1 MNSPEYTVKA
11 PVIGPEIMCS
21 GFVVCSRPASTNPQ
35 FATGPQ
41 KCVVFG
47 PVGELM
53 NFMSADDIAA
63 AARVSH
69 ASARRELPR
78 TRPEGVLER
87 RAGVQRRRAQM
98 LRLARFSISRRD
110 FER

>member
-11 PVIGPEIMCS
+11 PVMGPEIMCS

-63 AARVSH
+63 APEAVQGETKLTALIAFLQSLK
-69 ASARRELPR
+69 ASPR
-78 TRPEGVLER
+78 DTVPS
-87 RAGVQRRRAQM
+87 AGATTE
-98 LRLARFSISRRD
+98 AAP
-110 FER
+110 

>member
-1 MNSPEYTVKA
+1 MNSPEYTVRA

-63 AARVSH
+63 AARVSD
-69 ASARRELPR
+69 ASARRKLPR
-78 TRPEGVLER
+78 PRPEGALETAQDTSQAPTREGAARTIFDR
-87 RAGVQRRRAQM
+87 RGHS
-98 LRLARFSISRRD
+98 RL
-110 FER
+110 

>member
-11 PVIGPEIMCS
+11 PVMGPEIMFS

-63 AARVSH
+63 AARC
-69 ASARRELPR
+69 R
-78 TRPEGVLER
+78 TRAHGENCRGRDRGCR
-87 RAGVQRRRAQM
+87 RRDGASRTRRRADSPS
-98 LRLARFSISRRD
+98 LARDFDRHSRL
-110 FER
+110 

>member
-63 AARVSH
+63 AARVSD

-78 TRPEGVLER
+78 PDR
-87 RAGVQRRRAQM
+87 RVSSRDGAGVQRRRAQM
-98 LRLARFSISRRD
+98 RRRAIFDRQTRL
-110 FER
+110 

>member
-63 AARVSH
+63 AARVSD

-78 TRPEGVLER
+78 LRPEGVLER
-87 RAGVQRRRAQM
+87 RRRSPAPTRADGEARAIFDRQT
-98 LRLARFSISRRD
+98 RL
-110 FER
+110 

>member
-63 AARVSH
+63 AARVSD

-78 TRPEGVLER
+78 PRPEGALER
-87 RAGVQRRRAQM
+87 RRGQFQRRRAGIRAAHTNNFDRQT
-98 LRLARFSISRRD
+98 RL
-110 FER
+110 